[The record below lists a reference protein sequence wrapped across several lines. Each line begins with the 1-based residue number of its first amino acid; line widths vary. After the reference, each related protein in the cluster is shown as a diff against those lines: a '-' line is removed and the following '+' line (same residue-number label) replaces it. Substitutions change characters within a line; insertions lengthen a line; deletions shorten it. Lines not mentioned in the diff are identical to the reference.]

1 MGVTALGSRRVK
13 SGAVAHKN
21 RRQNLGSIDVD
32 HIILLFWEI
41 YKHTVFMFFQSG
53 ELRHRTKRDSCG
65 ANFILRMLSSFLP
78 LFDTYQ
84 LFR

>member
-53 ELRHRTKRDSCG
+53 ELRHRTKRDS
-65 ANFILRMLSSFLP
+65 
-78 LFDTYQ
+78 
-84 LFR
+84 